1 MENHTDVTGDT
12 ADSTQKRERTQIDFP
27 YADMGSAEEL
37 TSTLFEKG
45 GGTAEP
51 PQLAGWLDMSAN
63 GGTFRSRVSA
73 ARMFGFVE
81 TSRGSIDITDLGRR
95 VADEAQAVSARAE
108 AFLNVPLFEAMFQ
121 KNNGYGLPP
130 AAAIE
135 RQMVELGVPVKQKE
149 RARQVFQKSAD
160 RAQFID
166 QNSGRLIKPSI
177 TTPPPRDDT
186 PPPPPRPGGGNG
198 SGGGDGLD
206 LHPFIQGLL
215 KTLPETGTKWRHA
228 DRVKWLTLAANA
240 FEMIYEGDGNIVVKN
255 ESPSGEAGA
264 SRVTG
269 GTEDPSSVF

>member
-1 MENHTDVTGDT
+1 MDNQTDIVGDA
-12 ADSTQKRERTQIDFP
+12 ADGTQKRERTQIDFP

-81 TSRGSIDITDLGRR
+81 TSRGSIEITDLGRR
-95 VADEAQAVSARAE
+95 VADDAQAPSARAE

-121 KNNGYGLPP
+121 KNKGYGLPP

-166 QNSGRLIKPSI
+166 QSSGRLIKPSI
-177 TTPPPRDDT
+177 TPPPPRDDGS
-186 PPPPPRPGGGNG
+186 PPPPPPGGGSG
-198 SGGGDGLD
+198 SGGGDDLD
-206 LHPFIQGLL
+206 LHPFVQGLL
-215 KTLPETGTKWRHA
+215 KTLPETGTKWSHA

-255 ESPSGEAGA
+255 VSPGGEAGA

-269 GTEDPSSVF
+269 GADDPSSVF